1 MPVRKLFSDGLLL
14 YFIINYAIIIL
25 TNMVRKGGKTMTD
38 EMKRELLL
46 ESIRSSFDAV
56 FRLDLKNGVYQLI
69 FSDSKDMSGSV
80 RNYDYAAFAGS
91 FIEKY
96 SNSDK
101 AESLREALSLDTVRE
116 AMKSGR
122 KYEVYGG
129 TKFGQN
135 AKEYKKLS
143 FMPCGNEKY
152 AFLAISDFGSLADY
166 YNEELRRMAEGTR
179 LDILTGAYT
188 RNYYETELKQT
199 PFVGGVALIDID
211 DFKLCNDLYGHDVGD
226 IALTET
232 AKAILSN
239 ITARDILIRY
249 GGDELLL
256 LLPKATPERMESVLE
271 KIRADVSEVRNGGL
285 GGIRL
290 SISVGGVMMDKG
302 PITDAVYRADRIMY
316 LAKRQKNAV
325 MTDRKIESHSEQ
337 QSGNEKERPQVLI
350 VDDSLF
356 NRELLRRI
364 LGESFDIL
372 EADGGKEGLKLL
384 KRYGTQ
390 ISVVL
395 LDIIMPGMNGFDV
408 LDEMNREHWLDN
420 VPVIMISADDSDANI
435 RRAFDLGVTD
445 YICRPFD
452 SKVVERRI
460 RNTITLNLKQRRM
473 LSLLAEQSRDKE
485 KVGRMMVDILS
496 NTVCYVNG
504 ESGQHI
510 RNMQRI
516 TAILLERLLLKTDRY
531 RLSFHDCVMIS
542 TASALHDIGKVGI
555 DPVILNKPGP
565 LMPEEYEVMKKHTLI
580 GEQILKSGELSEFRD
595 EPLLK
600 TAEQIC
606 RWHHERFDGRGYPDG
621 LSGDDIPIAA
631 QVVSIADVFDALMS
645 KRSYKEALSA
655 EVALRM
661 IENGECGC
669 FNPLLIECLKQTA
682 EKLKTDVYES

>member
-1 MPVRKLFSDGLLL
+1 
-14 YFIINYAIIIL
+14 
-25 TNMVRKGGKTMTD
+25 MTD
-38 EMKRELLL
+38 EMKREFLL

-56 FRLDLKNGVYQLI
+56 FQLDLINGVYQQV
-69 FSDSKDMSGSV
+69 FSGGVDLSQGTQS
-80 RNYDYAAFAGS
+80 YDYADFAGK
-91 FIEKY
+91 FTEKY
-96 SNSDK
+96 ATSGK
-101 AESLREALSLDTVRE
+101 AESLRKALSLDTVRE
-116 AMKSGR
+116 AIKSGR

-135 AKEYKKLS
+135 AIDYKKLS
-143 FMPCGNEKY
+143 FMPCGNGRY

-188 RNYYETELKQT
+188 RNYYETEMKHAS
-199 PFVGGVALIDID
+199 FAGGVALIDID

-226 IALTET
+226 LALIET
-232 AKAILSN
+232 SKAIRSN
-239 ITARDILIRY
+239 IMEKDILIRY

-256 LLPKATPERMESVLE
+256 LLPEATPERMDSVLE
-271 KIRADVSEVRNGGL
+271 KIRADVSEVKNGKL

-290 SISVGGVMMDKG
+290 SISVGGVMTDKG

-316 LAKRQKNAV
+316 LAKRQKNTV
-325 MTDRKIESHSEQ
+325 MTDRKIESNSEK
-337 QSGNEKERPQVLI
+337 QSGDDKERPNVLI
-350 VDDSLF
+350 VDDSEF
-356 NRELLRRI
+356 NRELLFGI
-364 LGESFDIL
+364 LGESFEIL
-372 EADGGKEGLKLL
+372 EADSGKEGLKLL
-384 KRYGTQ
+384 RRYGTQ

-395 LDIIMPGMNGFDV
+395 LDIIMPEMNGFDV

-420 VPVIMISADDSDANI
+420 IPVIMISADDSDENI

-452 SKVVERRI
+452 AKVVERRI

-485 KVGRMMVDILS
+485 KIGQMMVDILS

-510 RNMQRI
+510 RNIQRI

-531 RLSFHDCVMIS
+531 RLSFQDCVMIS

-555 DPVILNKPGP
+555 NTFILNKPGI
-565 LMPEEYEVMKKHTLI
+565 LTPEEYEVMKKHTLI
-580 GEQILKSGELSEFRD
+580 GEHILKSGELSEFRE

-606 RWHHERFDGRGYPDG
+606 RWHHERYDGSGYPDG
-621 LSGDDIPIAA
+621 LSGEEIPIAA

-661 IENGECGC
+661 IENGECGS
-669 FNPLLIECLKQTA
+669 FNPVLIECLKQA
-682 EKLKTDVYES
+682 VGKLESDVYES

>member
-1 MPVRKLFSDGLLL
+1 
-14 YFIINYAIIIL
+14 
-25 TNMVRKGGKTMTD
+25 
-38 EMKRELLL
+38 MKREFLL

-56 FRLDLKNGVYQLI
+56 FQLDLINGVYQPV
-69 FSDSKDMSGSV
+69 FSGGVDLSQGTQS
-80 RNYDYAAFAGS
+80 YDYADFAGK
-91 FIEKY
+91 FTEKY
-96 SNSDK
+96 AISGK
-101 AESLREALSLDTVRE
+101 AESLRKALSLDTVRE
-116 AMKSGR
+116 AIKSGR

-135 AKEYKKLS
+135 AIDYKKLS
-143 FMPCGNEKY
+143 FMPCGNGRY

-188 RNYYETELKQT
+188 RNYYETEMKHAS
-199 PFVGGVALIDID
+199 FAGGVALIDID

-226 IALTET
+226 LALIET
-232 AKAILSN
+232 SKAIRSN
-239 ITARDILIRY
+239 IMEKDILIRY

-256 LLPKATPERMESVLE
+256 LLPEATPERMDSVLE
-271 KIRADVSEVRNGGL
+271 KIRADVSEVKNGKL

-290 SISVGGVMMDKG
+290 SISVGGVMTDKG

-316 LAKRQKNAV
+316 LAKRQKNTV
-325 MTDRKIESHSEQ
+325 MTDRKIESNSEK
-337 QSGNEKERPQVLI
+337 QSGDDKERPHVLI
-350 VDDSLF
+350 VDDSEF
-356 NRELLRRI
+356 NRELLCGI
-364 LGESFDIL
+364 LGESFEIL
-372 EADGGKEGLKLL
+372 EADSGKEGLKLL
-384 KRYGTQ
+384 RRYGTQ

-395 LDIIMPGMNGFDV
+395 LDIIMPEMNGFDV

-420 VPVIMISADDSDANI
+420 IPVIMISADDSDENI

-452 SKVVERRI
+452 AKVVERRI

-485 KVGRMMVDILS
+485 KIGQMMVDILS

-510 RNMQRI
+510 RNIQRI

-531 RLSFHDCVMIS
+531 RLSFQDCVMIS

-555 DPVILNKPGP
+555 NTFILNKPGI
-565 LMPEEYEVMKKHTLI
+565 LTPEEYEVMKKHTLI
-580 GEQILKSGELSEFRD
+580 GEHILKSGELSEFRE

-606 RWHHERFDGRGYPDG
+606 RWHHERYDGSGYPDG
-621 LSGDDIPIAA
+621 LSGEEIPIAA

-661 IENGECGC
+661 IENGECGS
-669 FNPLLIECLKQTA
+669 FNPVLIECLKQA
-682 EKLKTDVYES
+682 VGKLESDVYES

>member
-1 MPVRKLFSDGLLL
+1 
-14 YFIINYAIIIL
+14 
-25 TNMVRKGGKTMTD
+25 
-38 EMKRELLL
+38 MKREFLL

-56 FRLDLKNGVYQLI
+56 FQLDLINGVYQPV
-69 FSDSKDMSGSV
+69 FSGGVDLSQGTQS
-80 RNYDYAAFAGS
+80 YDYADFAGK
-91 FIEKY
+91 FTEKY
-96 SNSDK
+96 ATSGK
-101 AESLREALSLDTVRE
+101 AESLRKALSLDTVRE
-116 AMKSGR
+116 AIKSGR

-129 TKFGQN
+129 TTFGQN
-135 AKEYKKLS
+135 AIDYKKLS
-143 FMPCGNEKY
+143 FMPCGNGRY

-166 YNEELRRMAEGTR
+166 YNEELHRLVEGTR
-179 LDILTGAYT
+179 LDSLTGAYT

-226 IALTET
+226 LALTET
-232 AKAILSN
+232 AKAIWSN

-271 KIRADVSEVRNGGL
+271 KIRADVSEAINGGL
-285 GGIRL
+285 EGIRL

-302 PITDAVYRADRIMY
+302 SITDAVYRADRIMY

-325 MTDRKIESHSEQ
+325 MTDRKIESNSEKQHS
-337 QSGNEKERPQVLI
+337 SEKERPQVLI
-350 VDDSLF
+350 VDDSSF
-356 NRELLRRI
+356 NRDLLRRI

-408 LDEMNREHWLDN
+408 LDEMNKEHWLDN
-420 VPVIMISADDSDANI
+420 IPVIMISADDSDENI

-452 SKVVERRI
+452 AKVVERRI

-510 RNMQRI
+510 RNIQRI

-531 RLSFHDCVMIS
+531 RLSFQDCVVIS

-555 DPVILNKPGP
+555 NTFILNKPGI
-565 LMPEEYEVMKKHTLI
+565 LTPEEYEVMKKHTLI
-580 GEQILKSGELSEFRD
+580 GEHILKSGELSEFRE

-606 RWHHERFDGRGYPDG
+606 RWHHERYDGSGYPDG
-621 LSGDDIPIAA
+621 LSGEEIPIAA

-661 IENGECGC
+661 IENGECGS
-669 FNPLLIECLKQTA
+669 FNPVLIECLKQA
-682 EKLKTDVYES
+682 VGKLESDVYES

>member
-1 MPVRKLFSDGLLL
+1 M
-14 YFIINYAIIIL
+14 
-25 TNMVRKGGKTMTD
+25 
-38 EMKRELLL
+38 
-46 ESIRSSFDAV
+46 
-56 FRLDLKNGVYQLI
+56 DLSQGTQ
-69 FSDSKDMSGSV
+69 S
-80 RNYDYAAFAGS
+80 YDYADFAGK
-91 FIEKY
+91 FTEKY
-96 SNSDK
+96 ATSGK
-101 AESLREALSLDTVRE
+101 AESLRKALSLDTVRE
-116 AMKSGR
+116 AIKSGR

-135 AKEYKKLS
+135 AIDYKKLS
-143 FMPCGNEKY
+143 FMPCGNGRY

-188 RNYYETELKQT
+188 RNYYETGMKHAS
-199 PFVGGVALIDID
+199 FAGGVALIDID

-226 IALTET
+226 LALIET
-232 AKAILSN
+232 SKAIRSN
-239 ITARDILIRY
+239 IMEKDILIRY

-256 LLPKATPERMESVLE
+256 LLPEATPERMDSVLE
-271 KIRADVSEVRNGGL
+271 KIRADVSEVKNGKL

-290 SISVGGVMMDKG
+290 SISVGGVMTDKG

-316 LAKRQKNAV
+316 LAKRQKNTV
-325 MTDRKIESHSEQ
+325 MTDRKIESNSEK
-337 QSGNEKERPQVLI
+337 QSGDDKERPHVLI
-350 VDDSLF
+350 VDDSEF
-356 NRELLRRI
+356 NRELLCGI
-364 LGESFDIL
+364 LGESFEIL
-372 EADGGKEGLKLL
+372 EADSGKEGLKLL
-384 KRYGTQ
+384 RRYGTQ

-395 LDIIMPGMNGFDV
+395 LDIIMPEMNGFDV

-420 VPVIMISADDSDANI
+420 IPVIMISADDSDENI

-452 SKVVERRI
+452 AKVVERRI

-485 KVGRMMVDILS
+485 KIGQMMVDILS

-510 RNMQRI
+510 RNIQRI

-531 RLSFHDCVMIS
+531 RLSFQDCVMIS

-555 DPVILNKPGP
+555 NTFILNKPGI
-565 LMPEEYEVMKKHTLI
+565 LTPEEYEVMKKHTLI
-580 GEQILKSGELSEFRD
+580 GEHILKSGELSEFRE

-606 RWHHERFDGRGYPDG
+606 RWHHERYDGSGYPDG
-621 LSGDDIPIAA
+621 LSGEEIPIAA

-661 IENGECGC
+661 IENGECGS
-669 FNPLLIECLKQTA
+669 FNPVLIECLKQA
-682 EKLKTDVYES
+682 VGKLESDVYES

>member
-1 MPVRKLFSDGLLL
+1 
-14 YFIINYAIIIL
+14 
-25 TNMVRKGGKTMTD
+25 
-38 EMKRELLL
+38 MKREFLL

-56 FRLDLKNGVYQLI
+56 FQLDLINGVYQPV
-69 FSDSKDMSGSV
+69 FSGGVDLSQGTQS
-80 RNYDYAAFAGS
+80 YDYADFAGK
-91 FIEKY
+91 FTEKY
-96 SNSDK
+96 ATSGK
-101 AESLREALSLDTVRE
+101 AESLRKALSLDTVRE
-116 AMKSGR
+116 AIKSGR

-135 AKEYKKLS
+135 AIDYKKLS
-143 FMPCGNEKY
+143 FMPCGNGRY

-188 RNYYETELKQT
+188 RNYYETEMKHAS
-199 PFVGGVALIDID
+199 FAGGVALIDID

-226 IALTET
+226 LALIET
-232 AKAILSN
+232 SKAIRGN
-239 ITARDILIRY
+239 IMEKDILIRY

-256 LLPKATPERMESVLE
+256 LLPEATPERMDSVLE
-271 KIRADVSEVRNGGL
+271 KIRADVSEVKNGKL

-290 SISVGGVMMDKG
+290 SISVGGVMTDKG

-316 LAKRQKNAV
+316 LAKRQKNTV
-325 MTDRKIESHSEQ
+325 MTDRKIESNSEK
-337 QSGNEKERPQVLI
+337 QSGDDKERPHVLI
-350 VDDSLF
+350 VDDSEF
-356 NRELLRRI
+356 NRELLCGI
-364 LGESFDIL
+364 LGESFEIL
-372 EADGGKEGLKLL
+372 EADSGKEGLKLL
-384 KRYGTQ
+384 RRYGTQ

-395 LDIIMPGMNGFDV
+395 LDIIMPEMNGFDV

-420 VPVIMISADDSDANI
+420 IPVIMISADDSDENI

-452 SKVVERRI
+452 AKVVERRI

-485 KVGRMMVDILS
+485 KIGQMMVDILS

-510 RNMQRI
+510 RNIQRI

-531 RLSFHDCVMIS
+531 RLSFQDCVMIS

-555 DPVILNKPGP
+555 NTFILNKPGI
-565 LMPEEYEVMKKHTLI
+565 LTPEEYEVMKKHTLI
-580 GEQILKSGELSEFRD
+580 GEHILKSGELSEFRE

-606 RWHHERFDGRGYPDG
+606 RWHHERYDGSGYPDG
-621 LSGDDIPIAA
+621 LSGEEIPIAA

-661 IENGECGC
+661 IENGECGS
-669 FNPLLIECLKQTA
+669 FNPVLIECLKQA
-682 EKLKTDVYES
+682 VGKLKSDVYES

>member
-1 MPVRKLFSDGLLL
+1 
-14 YFIINYAIIIL
+14 
-25 TNMVRKGGKTMTD
+25 
-38 EMKRELLL
+38 MKREFLL

-56 FRLDLKNGVYQLI
+56 FQLDLINGVYQPV
-69 FSDSKDMSGSV
+69 FSGGVDLSQGTQS
-80 RNYDYAAFAGS
+80 YDYADFAGK
-91 FIEKY
+91 FTEKY
-96 SNSDK
+96 ATSGK
-101 AESLREALSLDTVRE
+101 AESLRKALSLDTVRE
-116 AMKSGR
+116 AIKSGR

-135 AKEYKKLS
+135 AIDYKKLS
-143 FMPCGNEKY
+143 FMPCGNGRY

-188 RNYYETELKQT
+188 RNYYETEMKHAS
-199 PFVGGVALIDID
+199 FAGGVALIDID

-226 IALTET
+226 LALIET
-232 AKAILSN
+232 SKAIRSN
-239 ITARDILIRY
+239 IMEKDILIRY

-256 LLPKATPERMESVLE
+256 LLPEATPERMDSVLE
-271 KIRADVSEVRNGGL
+271 KIRADVSEVKNGKL

-290 SISVGGVMMDKG
+290 SISVGGVMTDKG

-316 LAKRQKNAV
+316 LAKRQKNTV
-325 MTDRKIESHSEQ
+325 MTDRKIESNSEK
-337 QSGNEKERPQVLI
+337 QSGDDKERPHVLI
-350 VDDSLF
+350 VDDSEF
-356 NRELLRRI
+356 NRELLCGI
-364 LGESFDIL
+364 LGESFEIL
-372 EADGGKEGLKLL
+372 EADSGKEGLKLL
-384 KRYGTQ
+384 RRYGTQ

-395 LDIIMPGMNGFDV
+395 LDIIMPEMNGFDV

-420 VPVIMISADDSDANI
+420 IPVIMISADDSDENI

-452 SKVVERRI
+452 AKVVERRI

-485 KVGRMMVDILS
+485 KIGQMMVDILS

-510 RNMQRI
+510 RNIQRI

-531 RLSFHDCVMIS
+531 RLSFQDCVMIS

-555 DPVILNKPGP
+555 NTFILNKPGI
-565 LMPEEYEVMKKHTLI
+565 LTPEEYEVVKKHTLI
-580 GEQILKSGELSEFRD
+580 GEHILKSGELSEFRE

-606 RWHHERFDGRGYPDG
+606 RWHHERYDGSGYPDG
-621 LSGDDIPIAA
+621 LSGEEIPIAA

-661 IENGECGC
+661 IENGECGS
-669 FNPLLIECLKQTA
+669 FNPVLIECLKQA
-682 EKLKTDVYES
+682 VGKLKSDVYES

>member
-1 MPVRKLFSDGLLL
+1 
-14 YFIINYAIIIL
+14 
-25 TNMVRKGGKTMTD
+25 
-38 EMKRELLL
+38 MKREFLL

-56 FRLDLKNGVYQLI
+56 FQLDLINGVYQPV
-69 FSDSKDMSGSV
+69 FSGGVDLSQGTQS
-80 RNYDYAAFAGS
+80 YDYADFAGK
-91 FIEKY
+91 FTEKY
-96 SNSDK
+96 ATSGK
-101 AESLREALSLDTVRE
+101 AESLRKALSLDTVRE
-116 AMKSGR
+116 AIKSGR

-135 AKEYKKLS
+135 AIDYKKLS
-143 FMPCGNEKY
+143 FMPCGNGRY

-188 RNYYETELKQT
+188 RNYYETEMKHAS
-199 PFVGGVALIDID
+199 FAGGVALIDID

-226 IALTET
+226 LALIET
-232 AKAILSN
+232 SKAIRSN
-239 ITARDILIRY
+239 IMEKDILIRY

-256 LLPKATPERMESVLE
+256 LLPEATPERMDSVLE
-271 KIRADVSEVRNGGL
+271 KIRADVSEVKNGKL

-290 SISVGGVMMDKG
+290 SISVGGVMTDKG

-316 LAKRQKNAV
+316 LAKRQKNTV
-325 MTDRKIESHSEQ
+325 MTDRKIESNSEK
-337 QSGNEKERPQVLI
+337 QSGDDKERPHVLI
-350 VDDSLF
+350 VDDSEF
-356 NRELLRRI
+356 NRELLCGI
-364 LGESFDIL
+364 LGESFEIL
-372 EADGGKEGLKLL
+372 EADSGKEGLKLL
-384 KRYGTQ
+384 RRYGTQ

-395 LDIIMPGMNGFDV
+395 LDIIMPEMDGFDV

-420 VPVIMISADDSDANI
+420 IPVIMISADDSDENI

-452 SKVVERRI
+452 AKVVERRI

-485 KVGRMMVDILS
+485 KIGQMMVDILS

-510 RNMQRI
+510 RNIQRI

-531 RLSFHDCVMIS
+531 RLSFQDCVMIS

-555 DPVILNKPGP
+555 NTFILNKPGI
-565 LMPEEYEVMKKHTLI
+565 LTPEEYEVMKKHTLI
-580 GEQILKSGELSEFRD
+580 GEHILKSGELSEFRE

-606 RWHHERFDGRGYPDG
+606 RWHHERYDGSGYPDG
-621 LSGDDIPIAA
+621 LSGEEIPIAA

-661 IENGECGC
+661 IENGECGS
-669 FNPLLIECLKQTA
+669 FNPVLIECLKQA
-682 EKLKTDVYES
+682 VGKLESDVYES

>member
-1 MPVRKLFSDGLLL
+1 
-14 YFIINYAIIIL
+14 
-25 TNMVRKGGKTMTD
+25 MTD
-38 EMKRELLL
+38 EMKREFLL

-56 FRLDLKNGVYQLI
+56 FQLDLINGVYQPV
-69 FSDSKDMSGSV
+69 FSGGVDLSQGTQS
-80 RNYDYAAFAGS
+80 YDYADFAGK
-91 FIEKY
+91 FTEKY
-96 SNSDK
+96 ATSGK
-101 AESLREALSLDTVRE
+101 AESLRKALALDTVRE
-116 AMKSGR
+116 AIKSGR

-135 AKEYKKLS
+135 AIDYKKLS
-143 FMPCGNEKY
+143 FMPCGNGRY

-166 YNEELRRMAEGTR
+166 YNEELRWMAEGTR

-188 RNYYETELKQT
+188 RNYYETEMKHAS
-199 PFVGGVALIDID
+199 FAGGVALIDID
-211 DFKLCNDLYGHDVGD
+211 DFKLCNDLYGHGVGD
-226 IALTET
+226 LALIET
-232 AKAILSN
+232 SKAIRSN
-239 ITARDILIRY
+239 IMEKDILIRY

-256 LLPKATPERMESVLE
+256 LLPEATPERMDSVLE
-271 KIRADVSEVRNGGL
+271 KIRADVSEVKNGKL

-290 SISVGGVMMDKG
+290 SISVGGVMTDKG

-316 LAKRQKNAV
+316 LAKRQKNTV
-325 MTDRKIESHSEQ
+325 MTDRKIESNSEK
-337 QSGNEKERPQVLI
+337 QSGDDKERPHVLI
-350 VDDSLF
+350 VDDSEF
-356 NRELLRRI
+356 NRELLCGI
-364 LGESFDIL
+364 LGESFEIL
-372 EADGGKEGLKLL
+372 EADSGKEGLKLL
-384 KRYGTQ
+384 RRYGTQ

-395 LDIIMPGMNGFDV
+395 LDIIMPEMNGFDV

-420 VPVIMISADDSDANI
+420 IPVIMISADDSDENI

-452 SKVVERRI
+452 AKVVERRI

-485 KVGRMMVDILS
+485 KIGQMMVDILS

-510 RNMQRI
+510 RNIQRI

-531 RLSFHDCVMIS
+531 RLSFQDCVMIS

-555 DPVILNKPGP
+555 NTFILNKPGI
-565 LMPEEYEVMKKHTLI
+565 LTPEEYEVMKKHTLI
-580 GEQILKSGELSEFRD
+580 GEHILKSGELSEFRE

-606 RWHHERFDGRGYPDG
+606 RWHHERYDGSGYPDG
-621 LSGDDIPIAA
+621 LSGEEIPIAA

-661 IENGECGC
+661 IENGECGS
-669 FNPLLIECLKQTA
+669 FNPVLIECLKQA
-682 EKLKTDVYES
+682 VGKLKSDVYES

>member
-1 MPVRKLFSDGLLL
+1 
-14 YFIINYAIIIL
+14 
-25 TNMVRKGGKTMTD
+25 MTD
-38 EMKRELLL
+38 EMKREFLL

-56 FRLDLKNGVYQLI
+56 FQLDLINGVYQPV
-69 FSDSKDMSGSV
+69 FSGGVDLSQGTQS
-80 RNYDYAAFAGS
+80 YDYADFAGK
-91 FIEKY
+91 FTEKY
-96 SNSDK
+96 ATSGK
-101 AESLREALSLDTVRE
+101 AESLRKALSLDTVRE
-116 AMKSGR
+116 AIKSGR

-135 AKEYKKLS
+135 AIDYKKLS
-143 FMPCGNEKY
+143 FMPCGNGRY

-188 RNYYETELKQT
+188 RNYYETEMKHAS
-199 PFVGGVALIDID
+199 FAGGVALIDID

-226 IALTET
+226 LALIET
-232 AKAILSN
+232 SKAIRSN
-239 ITARDILIRY
+239 IMEKDILIRY

-256 LLPKATPERMESVLE
+256 LLPEATPERMDSVLE
-271 KIRADVSEVRNGGL
+271 KIRADVSEVKNGKL

-290 SISVGGVMMDKG
+290 SISVGGVMTDKG

-316 LAKRQKNAV
+316 LAKRQKNTV
-325 MTDRKIESHSEQ
+325 MTDRKIESNSEK
-337 QSGNEKERPQVLI
+337 QSGDDKERPNVLI
-350 VDDSLF
+350 VDDSEF
-356 NRELLRRI
+356 NRELLFGI
-364 LGESFDIL
+364 LGESFEIL
-372 EADGGKEGLKLL
+372 EADSGKEGLKLL
-384 KRYGTQ
+384 RRYGTQ

-395 LDIIMPGMNGFDV
+395 LDIIMPEMNGFDV

-420 VPVIMISADDSDANI
+420 IPVIMISADDSDENI

-452 SKVVERRI
+452 AKVVERRI

-485 KVGRMMVDILS
+485 KIGQMMVDILS

-510 RNMQRI
+510 RNIQRI

-531 RLSFHDCVMIS
+531 RLSFQDCVMIS

-555 DPVILNKPGP
+555 NTFILNKPGI
-565 LMPEEYEVMKKHTLI
+565 LTPEEYEVMKKHTLI
-580 GEQILKSGELSEFRD
+580 GEHILKSGELSEFRE

-606 RWHHERFDGRGYPDG
+606 RWHHERYDGSGYPDG
-621 LSGDDIPIAA
+621 LSGEEIPIAA

-661 IENGECGC
+661 IENGECGS
-669 FNPLLIECLKQTA
+669 FNPVLIECLKQA
-682 EKLKTDVYES
+682 VGKLESDVYES

>member
-1 MPVRKLFSDGLLL
+1 
-14 YFIINYAIIIL
+14 
-25 TNMVRKGGKTMTD
+25 
-38 EMKRELLL
+38 
-46 ESIRSSFDAV
+46 
-56 FRLDLKNGVYQLI
+56 
-69 FSDSKDMSGSV
+69 
-80 RNYDYAAFAGS
+80 
-91 FIEKY
+91 
-96 SNSDK
+96 
-101 AESLREALSLDTVRE
+101 
-116 AMKSGR
+116 
-122 KYEVYGG
+122 
-129 TKFGQN
+129 
-135 AKEYKKLS
+135 
-143 FMPCGNEKY
+143 MPCGNGRY

-188 RNYYETELKQT
+188 RNYYETEMKHAS
-199 PFVGGVALIDID
+199 FAGGVALIDID

-226 IALTET
+226 LALIET
-232 AKAILSN
+232 SKAIRSN
-239 ITARDILIRY
+239 IMEKDILIRY

-256 LLPKATPERMESVLE
+256 LLPEATPERMDSVLE
-271 KIRADVSEVRNGGL
+271 KIRADVSEVKNGKL

-290 SISVGGVMMDKG
+290 SISVGGVMTDKG

-316 LAKRQKNAV
+316 LAKRKKNTV
-325 MTDRKIESHSEQ
+325 MTDRKIESNSEK
-337 QSGNEKERPQVLI
+337 QSGDDKERPHVLI
-350 VDDSLF
+350 VDDSEF
-356 NRELLRRI
+356 NRELLCGI
-364 LGESFDIL
+364 LGESFEIL
-372 EADGGKEGLKLL
+372 EADSGKEGLKLL
-384 KRYGTQ
+384 RRYGTQ

-395 LDIIMPGMNGFDV
+395 LDIIMPEMNGFDV

-420 VPVIMISADDSDANI
+420 IPVIMISADDSDENI

-452 SKVVERRI
+452 AKVVERRI

-473 LSLLAEQSRDKE
+473 LLLLAEQSRDKE
-485 KVGRMMVDILS
+485 KIGQMMVDILS

-510 RNMQRI
+510 RNIQRI

-531 RLSFHDCVMIS
+531 RLSFQDCVMIS

-555 DPVILNKPGP
+555 NTFILNKPGI
-565 LMPEEYEVMKKHTLI
+565 LTPEEYEVMKKHTLI
-580 GEQILKSGELSEFRD
+580 GEHILKSGELSEFRE

-606 RWHHERFDGRGYPDG
+606 RWHHERYDGSGYPDG
-621 LSGDDIPIAA
+621 LSGEEIPIAA

-661 IENGECGC
+661 IENGECGS
-669 FNPLLIECLKQTA
+669 FNPVLIECLKQA
-682 EKLKTDVYES
+682 VGKLESDVYES

>member
-1 MPVRKLFSDGLLL
+1 
-14 YFIINYAIIIL
+14 
-25 TNMVRKGGKTMTD
+25 
-38 EMKRELLL
+38 MKREFLL

-56 FRLDLKNGVYQLI
+56 FQLDLINGVYQPV
-69 FSDSKDMSGSV
+69 FSGGVDLSQGTQS
-80 RNYDYAAFAGS
+80 YDYADFAGK
-91 FIEKY
+91 FTEKY
-96 SNSDK
+96 AISGK
-101 AESLREALSLDTVRE
+101 AESLRKALSLDTVRE
-116 AMKSGR
+116 AIKSGR

-135 AKEYKKLS
+135 AIDYKKLS
-143 FMPCGNEKY
+143 FMPCGNGRY

-166 YNEELRRMAEGTR
+166 YNEELRRMAEGIR

-188 RNYYETELKQT
+188 RNYYETEMKHAS
-199 PFVGGVALIDID
+199 FAGGVALIDID

-226 IALTET
+226 LALIET
-232 AKAILSN
+232 SKAIRSN
-239 ITARDILIRY
+239 IMEKDILIRY

-256 LLPKATPERMESVLE
+256 LLPEATPERMDSVLE
-271 KIRADVSEVRNGGL
+271 KIRADVSEVKNGKL

-290 SISVGGVMMDKG
+290 SISVGGVMTDKG

-316 LAKRQKNAV
+316 LAKRQKNTV
-325 MTDRKIESHSEQ
+325 MTDRKIESNSEK
-337 QSGNEKERPQVLI
+337 QSGDDKERPHVLI
-350 VDDSLF
+350 VDDSEF
-356 NRELLRRI
+356 NRELLCGI
-364 LGESFDIL
+364 LGESFEIL
-372 EADGGKEGLKLL
+372 EADSGKEGLKLL
-384 KRYGTQ
+384 RRYGTQ

-395 LDIIMPGMNGFDV
+395 LDIIMPEMNGFDV

-420 VPVIMISADDSDANI
+420 IPVIMISADDSDENI

-452 SKVVERRI
+452 AKVVERRI

-485 KVGRMMVDILS
+485 KIGQMMVDILS

-510 RNMQRI
+510 RNIQRI

-531 RLSFHDCVMIS
+531 RLSFQDCVMIS

-555 DPVILNKPGP
+555 NTFILNKPGI
-565 LMPEEYEVMKKHTLI
+565 LTPEEYEVMKKHTLI
-580 GEQILKSGELSEFRD
+580 GEHILKSGELSEFRE

-606 RWHHERFDGRGYPDG
+606 RWHHERYDGSGYPDG
-621 LSGDDIPIAA
+621 LSGEEIPIAA

-661 IENGECGC
+661 IENGECGS
-669 FNPLLIECLKQTA
+669 FNPVLIECLKQA
-682 EKLKTDVYES
+682 VGKLESDVYES

>member
-1 MPVRKLFSDGLLL
+1 
-14 YFIINYAIIIL
+14 
-25 TNMVRKGGKTMTD
+25 
-38 EMKRELLL
+38 MKREFLL

-56 FRLDLKNGVYQLI
+56 FQLDLINGVYQPV
-69 FSDSKDMSGSV
+69 FSGGVDLSQGTQS
-80 RNYDYAAFAGS
+80 YDYADFAGK
-91 FIEKY
+91 FTEKY
-96 SNSDK
+96 ATSSK
-101 AESLREALSLDTVRE
+101 AESLRKALALDTVRE
-116 AMKSGR
+116 AIKSGR

-135 AKEYKKLS
+135 AIDYKKLS
-143 FMPCGNEKY
+143 FMPCGNGRY

-188 RNYYETELKQT
+188 RNYYETEMKHAS
-199 PFVGGVALIDID
+199 FAGGVALIDID

-226 IALTET
+226 LALIET
-232 AKAILSN
+232 SKAIRSN
-239 ITARDILIRY
+239 IMEKDILIRY

-256 LLPKATPERMESVLE
+256 LLPEATPERMDSVLE
-271 KIRADVSEVRNGGL
+271 KIRADVSEVKNGKL

-290 SISVGGVMMDKG
+290 SISVGGVMTDKG

-316 LAKRQKNAV
+316 LAKRQKNTV
-325 MTDRKIESHSEQ
+325 MTDRKIESNSEK
-337 QSGNEKERPQVLI
+337 QSGDDKERPHVLI
-350 VDDSLF
+350 VDDSEF
-356 NRELLRRI
+356 NRELLCGI
-364 LGESFDIL
+364 LGESFEIL
-372 EADGGKEGLKLL
+372 EADSGKEGLKLL
-384 KRYGTQ
+384 RRYGTQ

-395 LDIIMPGMNGFDV
+395 LDIIMPEMNGFDV

-420 VPVIMISADDSDANI
+420 IPVIMISADDSDENI

-452 SKVVERRI
+452 AKVVERRI

-485 KVGRMMVDILS
+485 KIGQMMVDILS

-510 RNMQRI
+510 RNIQRI

-531 RLSFHDCVMIS
+531 RLSFQDCVMIS

-555 DPVILNKPGP
+555 NTFILNKPGI
-565 LMPEEYEVMKKHTLI
+565 LTPEEYEVMKKHTLI
-580 GEQILKSGELSEFRD
+580 GEHILKSGELSEFRE

-606 RWHHERFDGRGYPDG
+606 RWHHERYDGSGYPDG
-621 LSGDDIPIAA
+621 LSGEEIPIAA

-661 IENGECGC
+661 IENGECGS
-669 FNPLLIECLKQTA
+669 FNPVLIECLKQA
-682 EKLKTDVYES
+682 VGKLKSDVYES

>member
-1 MPVRKLFSDGLLL
+1 
-14 YFIINYAIIIL
+14 
-25 TNMVRKGGKTMTD
+25 
-38 EMKRELLL
+38 MKREFLL

-56 FRLDLKNGVYQLI
+56 FQLDLINGVYQPV
-69 FSDSKDMSGSV
+69 FSGGVDLSQGTQS
-80 RNYDYAAFAGS
+80 YDYADFAGK
-91 FIEKY
+91 FTEKY
-96 SNSDK
+96 ATSGK
-101 AESLREALSLDTVRE
+101 AESLRKALSLDTVRE
-116 AMKSGR
+116 AIKSGR

-135 AKEYKKLS
+135 AIDYKKLS
-143 FMPCGNEKY
+143 FMPCGNGKY

-188 RNYYETELKQT
+188 RNYYETEMKHAS
-199 PFVGGVALIDID
+199 FAGGVALIDID

-226 IALTET
+226 LALIET
-232 AKAILSN
+232 SKAIRSN
-239 ITARDILIRY
+239 IMEKDILIRY

-256 LLPKATPERMESVLE
+256 LLPEATPERMDSVLE
-271 KIRADVSEVRNGGL
+271 KIRADVSEVKNGKL

-290 SISVGGVMMDKG
+290 SISVGGVMTDKG

-316 LAKRQKNAV
+316 LAKRQKNTV
-325 MTDRKIESHSEQ
+325 MTDRKIESNSEK
-337 QSGNEKERPQVLI
+337 QSGDDKERPHVLI
-350 VDDSLF
+350 VDDSEF
-356 NRELLRRI
+356 NRELLCGI
-364 LGESFDIL
+364 LGESFEIL
-372 EADGGKEGLKLL
+372 EADSGKEGLKLL
-384 KRYGTQ
+384 RRYGTQ

-395 LDIIMPGMNGFDV
+395 LDIIMPEMNGFDV

-420 VPVIMISADDSDANI
+420 IPVIMISADDSDENI

-452 SKVVERRI
+452 AKVVERRI

-485 KVGRMMVDILS
+485 KIGQMMVDILS
-496 NTVCYVNG
+496 NTVCYVNV

-510 RNMQRI
+510 RNIQRI

-531 RLSFHDCVMIS
+531 RLSFQDCVMIS

-555 DPVILNKPGP
+555 NTFILNKPGI
-565 LMPEEYEVMKKHTLI
+565 LTPEEYEVMKKHTLI
-580 GEQILKSGELSEFRD
+580 GEHILKSGELSEFRE

-606 RWHHERFDGRGYPDG
+606 RWHHERYDGSGYPDG
-621 LSGDDIPIAA
+621 LSGEEIPIAA

-661 IENGECGC
+661 IENGECGS
-669 FNPLLIECLKQTA
+669 FNPVLIECLKQA
-682 EKLKTDVYES
+682 VGKLESDVYES

>member
-1 MPVRKLFSDGLLL
+1 
-14 YFIINYAIIIL
+14 
-25 TNMVRKGGKTMTD
+25 
-38 EMKRELLL
+38 MKREFLL

-56 FRLDLKNGVYQLI
+56 FQLDLINGVYQPV
-69 FSDSKDMSGSV
+69 FSGGVDLSQGTQS
-80 RNYDYAAFAGS
+80 YDYADFAGK
-91 FIEKY
+91 FTEKY
-96 SNSDK
+96 ATSGK
-101 AESLREALSLDTVRE
+101 AESLRKALSLDTVRE
-116 AMKSGR
+116 AIKSGR

-135 AKEYKKLS
+135 AIDYKKLS
-143 FMPCGNEKY
+143 FMPCGNGKY

-188 RNYYETELKQT
+188 RNYYETEMKHASLA
-199 PFVGGVALIDID
+199 GGVALIDID

-226 IALTET
+226 LALIET
-232 AKAILSN
+232 SKAIRSN
-239 ITARDILIRY
+239 IMEKDILIRY

-256 LLPKATPERMESVLE
+256 LLPEATPERMDSVLE
-271 KIRADVSEVRNGGL
+271 KIRADVSEVKNGKL

-290 SISVGGVMMDKG
+290 SISVGGVMTDKG

-316 LAKRQKNAV
+316 LAKRQKNTV
-325 MTDRKIESHSEQ
+325 MTDRKIESNSEK
-337 QSGNEKERPQVLI
+337 QSGDDKERPHVLI
-350 VDDSLF
+350 VDDSEF
-356 NRELLRRI
+356 NRELLCGI
-364 LGESFDIL
+364 LGESFEIL
-372 EADGGKEGLKLL
+372 EADSGKEGLKLL
-384 KRYGTQ
+384 RRYGTQ

-395 LDIIMPGMNGFDV
+395 LDIIMPEMNGFDV

-420 VPVIMISADDSDANI
+420 IPVIMISADDSDENI

-452 SKVVERRI
+452 AKVVERRI

-485 KVGRMMVDILS
+485 KIGQMMVDILS

-510 RNMQRI
+510 RNIQRI

-531 RLSFHDCVMIS
+531 RLSFQDCVMIS

-555 DPVILNKPGP
+555 NTFILNKPGI
-565 LMPEEYEVMKKHTLI
+565 LTPEEYEVMKKHTLI
-580 GEQILKSGELSEFRD
+580 GEHILKSGELSEFRE

-606 RWHHERFDGRGYPDG
+606 RWHHERYDGSGYPDG
-621 LSGDDIPIAA
+621 LSGEEIPIAA

-661 IENGECGC
+661 IENGECGS
-669 FNPLLIECLKQTA
+669 FNPVLIECLKQA
-682 EKLKTDVYES
+682 VGKLESDVYES

>member
-1 MPVRKLFSDGLLL
+1 
-14 YFIINYAIIIL
+14 
-25 TNMVRKGGKTMTD
+25 
-38 EMKRELLL
+38 MKREFLL

-56 FRLDLKNGVYQLI
+56 FQLDLINGVYQPV
-69 FSDSKDMSGSV
+69 FSGGVDLSQGTQS
-80 RNYDYAAFAGS
+80 YDYADFAGK
-91 FIEKY
+91 FTEKY
-96 SNSDK
+96 AISGK
-101 AESLREALSLDTVRE
+101 AESLRKALSLDTVRE
-116 AMKSGR
+116 AIKSGR

-135 AKEYKKLS
+135 AIDYKKLS
-143 FMPCGNEKY
+143 FMPCGNGRY

-166 YNEELRRMAEGTR
+166 YNEELRRMAEGIR

-188 RNYYETELKQT
+188 RNYYETEMKHAS
-199 PFVGGVALIDID
+199 FAGGVALIDID

-226 IALTET
+226 LALIET
-232 AKAILSN
+232 SKAIRSN
-239 ITARDILIRY
+239 IMEKDILIRY

-256 LLPKATPERMESVLE
+256 LLPEATPERMDSVLE
-271 KIRADVSEVRNGGL
+271 KIRADVSEVKNGKL

-290 SISVGGVMMDKG
+290 SISVGGVMTDKG

-316 LAKRQKNAV
+316 LAKRQKNTV
-325 MTDRKIESHSEQ
+325 MTDRKIESNSEK
-337 QSGNEKERPQVLI
+337 QSGDDKERPHVLI
-350 VDDSLF
+350 VDDSEF
-356 NRELLRRI
+356 NRELLCGI
-364 LGESFDIL
+364 LGESFEIL
-372 EADGGKEGLKLL
+372 EADSGKEGLKLL
-384 KRYGTQ
+384 RRYGTQ

-395 LDIIMPGMNGFDV
+395 LDIIMPEMNGFDV

-420 VPVIMISADDSDANI
+420 IPVIMISADDSDENI

-452 SKVVERRI
+452 AKVVERRI

-485 KVGRMMVDILS
+485 KIGQMMVDILS

-510 RNMQRI
+510 RNIQRI

-531 RLSFHDCVMIS
+531 RLSFQDCVVIS

-631 QVVSIADVFDALMS
+631 QVVSVADVFDALVS
-645 KRSYKEALSA
+645 KRSYKPELSV
-655 EVALRM
+655 EKALRM

-669 FNPLLIECLKQTA
+669 FNPLLIECLKQAA

>member
-1 MPVRKLFSDGLLL
+1 
-14 YFIINYAIIIL
+14 
-25 TNMVRKGGKTMTD
+25 
-38 EMKRELLL
+38 MKREFLL

-56 FRLDLKNGVYQLI
+56 FQLDLINGVYQPV
-69 FSDSKDMSGSV
+69 FSGGVDLSQGTQS
-80 RNYDYAAFAGS
+80 YDYADFAGK
-91 FIEKY
+91 FTEKY
-96 SNSDK
+96 AISGK
-101 AESLREALSLDTVRE
+101 AESLRKALSLDTVRE
-116 AMKSGR
+116 AIKSGR

-135 AKEYKKLS
+135 AIDYKKLS
-143 FMPCGNEKY
+143 FMPCGNGRY

-166 YNEELRRMAEGTR
+166 YNEELRRMAEGIR

-188 RNYYETELKQT
+188 RNYYETEMKHAS
-199 PFVGGVALIDID
+199 FAGGVALIDID

-226 IALTET
+226 LALIET
-232 AKAILSN
+232 SKAIRSN
-239 ITARDILIRY
+239 IMEKDILIRY

-256 LLPKATPERMESVLE
+256 LLPEATPERMDSVLE
-271 KIRADVSEVRNGGL
+271 KIRADVSEVKNGKL

-290 SISVGGVMMDKG
+290 SISVGGVMTDKG

-316 LAKRQKNAV
+316 LAKRQKNTV
-325 MTDRKIESHSEQ
+325 MTDRKIESNSEK
-337 QSGNEKERPQVLI
+337 QSGDDKERPHVLI
-350 VDDSLF
+350 VDDSEF
-356 NRELLRRI
+356 NRELLCGI
-364 LGESFDIL
+364 LGESFEIL
-372 EADGGKEGLKLL
+372 EADSGKEGLKLL
-384 KRYGTQ
+384 RRYGTQ

-395 LDIIMPGMNGFDV
+395 LDIIMPEMNGFDV

-420 VPVIMISADDSDANI
+420 IPVIMISADDSDENI

-452 SKVVERRI
+452 AKVVERRI

-485 KVGRMMVDILS
+485 KIGQMMVDILS

-510 RNMQRI
+510 RNIQRI

-531 RLSFHDCVMIS
+531 RLSFQDCVMIS

-555 DPVILNKPGP
+555 NTFILNKPGI
-565 LMPEEYEVMKKHTLI
+565 LTPEEYEVMKKHTLI
-580 GEQILKSGELSEFRD
+580 GEHILKSGELSEFRE
-595 EPLLK
+595 EPLMK

-606 RWHHERFDGRGYPDG
+606 RWHHERYDGSGYPDG
-621 LSGDDIPIAA
+621 LSGEEIPIAA

-661 IENGECGC
+661 IENGECGS
-669 FNPLLIECLKQTA
+669 FNPVLIECLKQA
-682 EKLKTDVYES
+682 VGKLESDVYES

>member
-1 MPVRKLFSDGLLL
+1 
-14 YFIINYAIIIL
+14 
-25 TNMVRKGGKTMTD
+25 
-38 EMKRELLL
+38 MKREFLL

-56 FRLDLKNGVYQLI
+56 FQLDLINGVYQQV
-69 FSDSKDMSGSV
+69 FSGGVDLSQGTQS
-80 RNYDYAAFAGS
+80 YDYADFAGK
-91 FIEKY
+91 FTEKY
-96 SNSDK
+96 AISGK
-101 AESLREALSLDTVRE
+101 AESLRKALSLDTVRE
-116 AMKSGR
+116 AIKSGR

-135 AKEYKKLS
+135 AIDYKKLS
-143 FMPCGNEKY
+143 FMPCGNGRY

-188 RNYYETELKQT
+188 RNYYETEMKHAS
-199 PFVGGVALIDID
+199 FAGGVALIDID

-226 IALTET
+226 LALIET
-232 AKAILSN
+232 SKAIRSN
-239 ITARDILIRY
+239 IMEKDILIRY

-256 LLPKATPERMESVLE
+256 LLPEATPERMDSVLE
-271 KIRADVSEVRNGGL
+271 KIRADVSEVKNGKL

-290 SISVGGVMMDKG
+290 SISVGGVMTDKG

-316 LAKRQKNAV
+316 LAKRQKNTV
-325 MTDRKIESHSEQ
+325 MTDRKIESNSEK
-337 QSGNEKERPQVLI
+337 QSGDDKERPHVLI
-350 VDDSLF
+350 VDDSEF
-356 NRELLRRI
+356 NRELLCGI
-364 LGESFDIL
+364 LGESFEIL
-372 EADGGKEGLKLL
+372 EADSGKEGLKLL
-384 KRYGTQ
+384 RRYGTQ

-395 LDIIMPGMNGFDV
+395 LDIIMPEMNGFDV

-420 VPVIMISADDSDANI
+420 IPVIMISADDSDENI

-452 SKVVERRI
+452 AKVVERRI

-485 KVGRMMVDILS
+485 KIGQMMVDILS

-510 RNMQRI
+510 RNIQRI

-531 RLSFHDCVMIS
+531 RLSFQDCVMIS

-555 DPVILNKPGP
+555 NTFILNKPGI
-565 LMPEEYEVMKKHTLI
+565 LTPEEYEVMKKHTLI
-580 GEQILKSGELSEFRD
+580 GEHILKSGELSEFRE

-606 RWHHERFDGRGYPDG
+606 RWHHERYDGSGYPDG
-621 LSGDDIPIAA
+621 LSGEEIPIAA

-661 IENGECGC
+661 IENGECGS
-669 FNPLLIECLKQTA
+669 FNPVLIECLKQA
-682 EKLKTDVYES
+682 VGKLESDVYES

>member
-1 MPVRKLFSDGLLL
+1 
-14 YFIINYAIIIL
+14 
-25 TNMVRKGGKTMTD
+25 
-38 EMKRELLL
+38 
-46 ESIRSSFDAV
+46 
-56 FRLDLKNGVYQLI
+56 
-69 FSDSKDMSGSV
+69 
-80 RNYDYAAFAGS
+80 
-91 FIEKY
+91 
-96 SNSDK
+96 
-101 AESLREALSLDTVRE
+101 
-116 AMKSGR
+116 
-122 KYEVYGG
+122 
-129 TKFGQN
+129 
-135 AKEYKKLS
+135 
-143 FMPCGNEKY
+143 MPCGNGRY

-188 RNYYETELKQT
+188 RNYYETEMKHAS
-199 PFVGGVALIDID
+199 FAGGVALIDID

-226 IALTET
+226 LALIET
-232 AKAILSN
+232 SKAIRSN
-239 ITARDILIRY
+239 IMEKDILIRY

-256 LLPKATPERMESVLE
+256 LLPEATPERMDSVLE
-271 KIRADVSEVRNGGL
+271 KIRADVSEVKNGKL

-290 SISVGGVMMDKG
+290 SISVGGVMTDKG
-302 PITDAVYRADRIMY
+302 SITDAVYRADRIMY
-316 LAKRQKNAV
+316 LAKRQKNTV
-325 MTDRKIESHSEQ
+325 MTDRKIESNSEK
-337 QSGNEKERPQVLI
+337 QSGDDKERPHVLI
-350 VDDSLF
+350 VDDSEF
-356 NRELLRRI
+356 NRELLCGI
-364 LGESFDIL
+364 LGESFEIL
-372 EADGGKEGLKLL
+372 EADSGKEGLKLL
-384 KRYGTQ
+384 RRYGTQ

-395 LDIIMPGMNGFDV
+395 LDIIMPEMNGFDV

-420 VPVIMISADDSDANI
+420 IPVIMISADDSDENI

-452 SKVVERRI
+452 AKVVERRI

-485 KVGRMMVDILS
+485 KIGQMMVDILS

-510 RNMQRI
+510 RNIQRI

-531 RLSFHDCVMIS
+531 RLSFQDCVMIS

-555 DPVILNKPGP
+555 NTFILNKPGI
-565 LMPEEYEVMKKHTLI
+565 LTPEEYEVMKKHTLI
-580 GEQILKSGELSEFRD
+580 GEHILKSGELSEFRE

-606 RWHHERFDGRGYPDG
+606 RWHHERYDGSGYPDG
-621 LSGDDIPIAA
+621 LSGEEIPIAA

-661 IENGECGC
+661 IENGECGS
-669 FNPLLIECLKQTA
+669 FNPVLIECLKQA
-682 EKLKTDVYES
+682 VGKLKSDVYES

>member
-1 MPVRKLFSDGLLL
+1 
-14 YFIINYAIIIL
+14 
-25 TNMVRKGGKTMTD
+25 
-38 EMKRELLL
+38 MKREFLL

-56 FRLDLKNGVYQLI
+56 FQLDLINGVYQPV
-69 FSDSKDMSGSV
+69 FSGGVDLSQGTQS
-80 RNYDYAAFAGS
+80 YDYADFAGK
-91 FIEKY
+91 FTEKY
-96 SNSDK
+96 ATSGK
-101 AESLREALSLDTVRE
+101 AESLRKALALDTVRE
-116 AMKSGR
+116 AIKSGR

-135 AKEYKKLS
+135 AIDYKKLS
-143 FMPCGNEKY
+143 FMPCGNGRY

-188 RNYYETELKQT
+188 RNYYETEMKHAS
-199 PFVGGVALIDID
+199 FAGGVALIDID

-226 IALTET
+226 LALIET
-232 AKAILSN
+232 SKAIRSN
-239 ITARDILIRY
+239 IMEKDILIRY

-256 LLPKATPERMESVLE
+256 LLPEATPERMDSVLE
-271 KIRADVSEVRNGGL
+271 KIRADVSEVKNGKL

-290 SISVGGVMMDKG
+290 SISVGGVMTDKG

-316 LAKRQKNAV
+316 LAKRQKNTV
-325 MTDRKIESHSEQ
+325 MTDRKIESNSEK
-337 QSGNEKERPQVLI
+337 QSGDDKERPHVLI
-350 VDDSLF
+350 VDDSEF
-356 NRELLRRI
+356 NRELLCGI
-364 LGESFDIL
+364 LGESFEIL
-372 EADGGKEGLKLL
+372 EADSGKEGLKLL
-384 KRYGTQ
+384 RRYGTQ

-395 LDIIMPGMNGFDV
+395 LDIIMPEMNGFDV

-420 VPVIMISADDSDANI
+420 IPVIMISADDSDENI

-452 SKVVERRI
+452 AKVVERRI

-485 KVGRMMVDILS
+485 KIGQMMVDILS

-510 RNMQRI
+510 RNIQRI

-531 RLSFHDCVMIS
+531 RLSFQDCVMIS

-555 DPVILNKPGP
+555 NTFILNKPGI
-565 LMPEEYEVMKKHTLI
+565 LTPEEYEVMKKHTLI
-580 GEQILKSGELSEFRD
+580 GEHILKSGELSEFRE

-606 RWHHERFDGRGYPDG
+606 RWHHERYDGSGYPDG
-621 LSGDDIPIAA
+621 LSGEEIPIAA

-661 IENGECGC
+661 IENGECGS
-669 FNPLLIECLKQTA
+669 FNPVLIECLKQA
-682 EKLKTDVYES
+682 VGKLESDVYES

>member
-1 MPVRKLFSDGLLL
+1 
-14 YFIINYAIIIL
+14 
-25 TNMVRKGGKTMTD
+25 MTD
-38 EMKRELLL
+38 EMKREFLL

-56 FRLDLKNGVYQLI
+56 FQLDLINGVYQPV
-69 FSDSKDMSGSV
+69 FSGGVDLSQGTQS
-80 RNYDYAAFAGS
+80 YDYADFAGK
-91 FIEKY
+91 FTEKY
-96 SNSDK
+96 ATSGK
-101 AESLREALSLDTVRE
+101 AESLRKALSLDTVRE
-116 AMKSGR
+116 AIKSGR

-135 AKEYKKLS
+135 AIDYKKLS
-143 FMPCGNEKY
+143 FMPCGNGRY

-188 RNYYETELKQT
+188 RNYYEMEMKHAS
-199 PFVGGVALIDID
+199 FAGGVALIDID

-226 IALTET
+226 LALIET
-232 AKAILSN
+232 SKAIRSN
-239 ITARDILIRY
+239 IMEKDILIRY

-256 LLPKATPERMESVLE
+256 LLPEATPERMDSVLE
-271 KIRADVSEVRNGGL
+271 KIRADVSEVKNGKL

-290 SISVGGVMMDKG
+290 SISVGGVMTDKG

-316 LAKRQKNAV
+316 LAKRQKNTV
-325 MTDRKIESHSEQ
+325 MTDRKIESNSEK
-337 QSGNEKERPQVLI
+337 QSGDDKERPHVLI
-350 VDDSLF
+350 VDDSEF
-356 NRELLRRI
+356 NRELLCGI
-364 LGESFDIL
+364 LGESFEIL

-384 KRYGTQ
+384 RRYGTQ

-395 LDIIMPGMNGFDV
+395 LDIIMPEMNGFDV

-420 VPVIMISADDSDANI
+420 IPVIMISADDSDENI

-452 SKVVERRI
+452 AKVVERRI

-485 KVGRMMVDILS
+485 KIGQMMVDILS

-510 RNMQRI
+510 RNIQRI
-516 TAILLERLLLKTDRY
+516 TAILLERLLLKTDCY
-531 RLSFHDCVMIS
+531 RLSFQDCVMIS

-555 DPVILNKPGP
+555 NTFILNKPGI
-565 LMPEEYEVMKKHTLI
+565 LTPEEYEVMKKHTLI
-580 GEQILKSGELSEFRD
+580 GEHILKSGELSEFRE

-606 RWHHERFDGRGYPDG
+606 RWHHERYDGSGYPDG
-621 LSGDDIPIAA
+621 LSGEEIPIAA

-661 IENGECGC
+661 IENGECGS
-669 FNPLLIECLKQTA
+669 FNPVLIECLKQA
-682 EKLKTDVYES
+682 VGKLKSDVYES

>member
-1 MPVRKLFSDGLLL
+1 M
-14 YFIINYAIIIL
+14 
-25 TNMVRKGGKTMTD
+25 
-38 EMKRELLL
+38 
-46 ESIRSSFDAV
+46 
-56 FRLDLKNGVYQLI
+56 DLSQGTQ
-69 FSDSKDMSGSV
+69 S
-80 RNYDYAAFAGS
+80 YDYADFAGK
-91 FIEKY
+91 FTEKY
-96 SNSDK
+96 ATSGK
-101 AESLREALSLDTVRE
+101 AESLRKALSLDTVRE
-116 AMKSGR
+116 AIKSGR

-129 TKFGQN
+129 TTFGQN
-135 AKEYKKLS
+135 AIDYKKLS
-143 FMPCGNEKY
+143 FMPCGNGRY

-188 RNYYETELKQT
+188 RNYYETEMKHAS
-199 PFVGGVALIDID
+199 FAGGVALIDID

-226 IALTET
+226 LALIET
-232 AKAILSN
+232 SKAIRSN
-239 ITARDILIRY
+239 IMEKDILIRY

-256 LLPKATPERMESVLE
+256 LLPEATPERMDSVLE
-271 KIRADVSEVRNGGL
+271 KIRADVSEVKNGKL

-290 SISVGGVMMDKG
+290 SISVGGVMTDKG

-316 LAKRQKNAV
+316 LAKRQKNTV
-325 MTDRKIESHSEQ
+325 MTDRKIESNSEK
-337 QSGNEKERPQVLI
+337 QSGDDKERPHVLI
-350 VDDSLF
+350 VDDSEF
-356 NRELLRRI
+356 NRELLCGI
-364 LGESFDIL
+364 LGESFEIL
-372 EADGGKEGLKLL
+372 EADSGKEGLKLL
-384 KRYGTQ
+384 RRYGTQ

-395 LDIIMPGMNGFDV
+395 LDIIMPEMNGFDV
-408 LDEMNREHWLDN
+408 LDEMNKEHWLDN
-420 VPVIMISADDSDANI
+420 IPVIMISADDSDENI

-452 SKVVERRI
+452 AKVVERRI

-485 KVGRMMVDILS
+485 KIGQMMVDILS

-510 RNMQRI
+510 RNIQRI

-531 RLSFHDCVMIS
+531 RLSFQDCVMIS

-555 DPVILNKPGP
+555 NTFILNKPGI
-565 LMPEEYEVMKKHTLI
+565 LTPEEYEVMKKHTLI
-580 GEQILKSGELSEFRD
+580 GEHILKSGELSEFRE

-606 RWHHERFDGRGYPDG
+606 RWHHERYDGSGYPDG
-621 LSGDDIPIAA
+621 LSGEEIPIAA

-661 IENGECGC
+661 IENGECGS
-669 FNPLLIECLKQTA
+669 FNPVLIECLKQA
-682 EKLKTDVYES
+682 VGKLESDVYES

>member
-1 MPVRKLFSDGLLL
+1 
-14 YFIINYAIIIL
+14 
-25 TNMVRKGGKTMTD
+25 MTD
-38 EMKRELLL
+38 EMKREFLL

-56 FRLDLKNGVYQLI
+56 FQLDLINGVYQPV
-69 FSDSKDMSGSV
+69 FSGGVDLSQGTQS
-80 RNYDYAAFAGS
+80 YDYADFAGK
-91 FIEKY
+91 FTEKY
-96 SNSDK
+96 ATSGK
-101 AESLREALSLDTVRE
+101 AESLRKALSLDTVRE
-116 AMKSGR
+116 AIKSGR

-135 AKEYKKLS
+135 AIDYKKLS
-143 FMPCGNEKY
+143 FMPCGNGRY

-188 RNYYETELKQT
+188 RNYYETEMKHAS
-199 PFVGGVALIDID
+199 FAGGVALIDID

-226 IALTET
+226 LALIET
-232 AKAILSN
+232 SKAIRSN
-239 ITARDILIRY
+239 IMEKDILIRY

-256 LLPKATPERMESVLE
+256 LLPEATPERMDSVLE
-271 KIRADVSEVRNGGL
+271 KIRADVSEVKNGKL

-290 SISVGGVMMDKG
+290 SISVGGVMTDKG

-316 LAKRQKNAV
+316 LAKRQKNTV
-325 MTDRKIESHSEQ
+325 MTDRKIESNSEK
-337 QSGNEKERPQVLI
+337 QSGDDKERPHVLI
-350 VDDSLF
+350 VDDSEF
-356 NRELLRRI
+356 NRELLCGI
-364 LGESFDIL
+364 LGESFEIL
-372 EADGGKEGLKLL
+372 EADSGKEGLKLL
-384 KRYGTQ
+384 RRYGTQ

-395 LDIIMPGMNGFDV
+395 LDIIMPEMNGFDV

-420 VPVIMISADDSDANI
+420 IPVIMISADDSDENI

-452 SKVVERRI
+452 AKVVERRI

-485 KVGRMMVDILS
+485 KIGQMMVDILS

-510 RNMQRI
+510 RNIQRI

-531 RLSFHDCVMIS
+531 RLSFQDCVMIS

-555 DPVILNKPGP
+555 NTFILNKPGI
-565 LMPEEYEVMKKHTLI
+565 LTPEEYEVMKKHTLI
-580 GEQILKSGELSEFRD
+580 GEHILKSGELSEFRD

-606 RWHHERFDGRGYPDG
+606 RWHHERFDGSGYPDG
-621 LSGDDIPIAA
+621 LSGEEIPIAA

-661 IENGECGC
+661 IENGECGS
-669 FNPLLIECLKQTA
+669 FNPVLIECLKQA
-682 EKLKTDVYES
+682 VGKLKSDVYES

>member
-1 MPVRKLFSDGLLL
+1 
-14 YFIINYAIIIL
+14 
-25 TNMVRKGGKTMTD
+25 
-38 EMKRELLL
+38 
-46 ESIRSSFDAV
+46 
-56 FRLDLKNGVYQLI
+56 
-69 FSDSKDMSGSV
+69 
-80 RNYDYAAFAGS
+80 
-91 FIEKY
+91 
-96 SNSDK
+96 
-101 AESLREALSLDTVRE
+101 
-116 AMKSGR
+116 
-122 KYEVYGG
+122 
-129 TKFGQN
+129 
-135 AKEYKKLS
+135 
-143 FMPCGNEKY
+143 MPCGNGRY

-188 RNYYETELKQT
+188 RNYYETEMKHAS
-199 PFVGGVALIDID
+199 FAGGVALIDID

-226 IALTET
+226 LALIET
-232 AKAILSN
+232 SKAIRSN
-239 ITARDILIRY
+239 IMEKDILIRY

-256 LLPKATPERMESVLE
+256 LLPEATPERMDSVLE
-271 KIRADVSEVRNGGL
+271 KIRADVSEVKSGKL

-290 SISVGGVMMDKG
+290 GISVGGVMTDKG

-316 LAKRQKNAV
+316 LAKRQKNTV
-325 MTDRKIESHSEQ
+325 MTDRKIESNSEK
-337 QSGNEKERPQVLI
+337 QSGDDKERPHVLI
-350 VDDSLF
+350 VDDSEF
-356 NRELLRRI
+356 NRELLCGI
-364 LGESFDIL
+364 LGESFEIL
-372 EADGGKEGLKLL
+372 EADSGKEGLKLL
-384 KRYGTQ
+384 RRYGTQ

-395 LDIIMPGMNGFDV
+395 LDIIMPEMNGFDV

-420 VPVIMISADDSDANI
+420 IPVIMISADDSDENI

-452 SKVVERRI
+452 AKVVERRI

-473 LSLLAEQSRDKE
+473 LLLLAEQSRDKE
-485 KVGRMMVDILS
+485 KIGQMMVDILS

-510 RNMQRI
+510 RNIQRI

-531 RLSFHDCVMIS
+531 RLSFQDCVMIS

-555 DPVILNKPGP
+555 NTFILNKPGI
-565 LMPEEYEVMKKHTLI
+565 LTPEEYEVMKKHTLI
-580 GEQILKSGELSEFRD
+580 GEHILKSGELSEFRE

-606 RWHHERFDGRGYPDG
+606 RWHHERYDGSGYPDG
-621 LSGDDIPIAA
+621 LSGEEIPIAA

-661 IENGECGC
+661 IENGECGS
-669 FNPLLIECLKQTA
+669 FNPVLIECLKQA
-682 EKLKTDVYES
+682 VGKLESDVYES

>member
-1 MPVRKLFSDGLLL
+1 
-14 YFIINYAIIIL
+14 
-25 TNMVRKGGKTMTD
+25 MTD
-38 EMKRELLL
+38 EMKREFLL

-56 FRLDLKNGVYQLI
+56 FQLDLINGVYQPV
-69 FSDSKDMSGSV
+69 FSGGVDLSQGTQS
-80 RNYDYAAFAGS
+80 YDYADFAGK
-91 FIEKY
+91 FTEKY
-96 SNSDK
+96 ATSGK
-101 AESLREALSLDTVRE
+101 AESLRKALSLDTVRE
-116 AMKSGR
+116 AIKSGR

-129 TKFGQN
+129 TTFGQN
-135 AKEYKKLS
+135 AIDYKKLS
-143 FMPCGNEKY
+143 FMPCGNGRY

-188 RNYYETELKQT
+188 RNYYETEMKHAS
-199 PFVGGVALIDID
+199 FAGGVALIDID

-226 IALTET
+226 LALIET
-232 AKAILSN
+232 SKAIRSN
-239 ITARDILIRY
+239 IMEKDILIRY

-256 LLPKATPERMESVLE
+256 LLPEATPERMDSVLE
-271 KIRADVSEVRNGGL
+271 KIRADVSEVKNGKL

-290 SISVGGVMMDKG
+290 SISVGGVMTDKG

-316 LAKRQKNAV
+316 LAKRQKNTV
-325 MTDRKIESHSEQ
+325 MTDRKIESNSEK
-337 QSGNEKERPQVLI
+337 QSGDDKERPHVLI
-350 VDDSLF
+350 VDDSEF
-356 NRELLRRI
+356 NRELLCGI
-364 LGESFDIL
+364 LGESFEIL
-372 EADGGKEGLKLL
+372 EADSGKEGLKLL
-384 KRYGTQ
+384 RRYGTQ

-395 LDIIMPGMNGFDV
+395 LDIIMPEMNGFDV
-408 LDEMNREHWLDN
+408 LDEMNKEHWLDN
-420 VPVIMISADDSDANI
+420 IPVIMISADDSDENI

-452 SKVVERRI
+452 AKVVERRI

-485 KVGRMMVDILS
+485 KIGQMMVDILS

-510 RNMQRI
+510 RNIQRI

-531 RLSFHDCVMIS
+531 RLSFQDCVMIS

-555 DPVILNKPGP
+555 NTFILNKPGI
-565 LMPEEYEVMKKHTLI
+565 LTPEEYEVMKKHTLI
-580 GEQILKSGELSEFRD
+580 GEHILKSGELSEFRE

-606 RWHHERFDGRGYPDG
+606 RWHHERYDGSGYPDG
-621 LSGDDIPIAA
+621 LSGEEIPIAA

-661 IENGECGC
+661 IENGECGS
-669 FNPLLIECLKQTA
+669 FNPVLIECLKQA
-682 EKLKTDVYES
+682 VGKLKSDVYES

>member
-1 MPVRKLFSDGLLL
+1 
-14 YFIINYAIIIL
+14 
-25 TNMVRKGGKTMTD
+25 MTD
-38 EMKRELLL
+38 EMKREFLL

-56 FRLDLKNGVYQLI
+56 FQLDLINGVYQPV
-69 FSDSKDMSGSV
+69 FSGGVDLSQGTQS
-80 RNYDYAAFAGS
+80 YDYADFAGK
-91 FIEKY
+91 FTEKY
-96 SNSDK
+96 ATSGK
-101 AESLREALSLDTVRE
+101 AESLRKALSLDTVRE
-116 AMKSGR
+116 AIKSGR

-135 AKEYKKLS
+135 AIDYKKLS
-143 FMPCGNEKY
+143 FMPCGNGKY

-188 RNYYETELKQT
+188 RNYYETEMKHAS
-199 PFVGGVALIDID
+199 FAGGVALIDID

-226 IALTET
+226 LALIET
-232 AKAILSN
+232 SKAIRSN
-239 ITARDILIRY
+239 IMEKDILIRY

-256 LLPKATPERMESVLE
+256 LLPEATPERMDSVLE
-271 KIRADVSEVRNGGL
+271 KIRADVSEVKNGKL

-290 SISVGGVMMDKG
+290 SISVGGVMTDKG

-316 LAKRQKNAV
+316 LAKRQKNTV
-325 MTDRKIESHSEQ
+325 MTDRKIESNSEK
-337 QSGNEKERPQVLI
+337 QSGDDKERPHVLI
-350 VDDSLF
+350 VDDSEF
-356 NRELLRRI
+356 NRELLCGI
-364 LGESFDIL
+364 LGESFEIL
-372 EADGGKEGLKLL
+372 EADSGKEGLKLL
-384 KRYGTQ
+384 RRYGTQ

-395 LDIIMPGMNGFDV
+395 LDIIMPEMNGFDV

-555 DPVILNKPGP
+555 NTFILNKPGI
-565 LMPEEYEVMKKHTLI
+565 LTPEEYEVMKKHTLI
-580 GEQILKSGELSEFRD
+580 GEHILKSGELSEFRE

-606 RWHHERFDGRGYPDG
+606 RWHHERYDGSGYPDG
-621 LSGDDIPIAA
+621 LSGEEIPIAA

-661 IENGECGC
+661 IENGECGS
-669 FNPLLIECLKQTA
+669 FNPVLIECLKQA
-682 EKLKTDVYES
+682 VGKLESDVYES

>member
-1 MPVRKLFSDGLLL
+1 
-14 YFIINYAIIIL
+14 
-25 TNMVRKGGKTMTD
+25 
-38 EMKRELLL
+38 MKREFLL

-56 FRLDLKNGVYQLI
+56 FQLDLINGVYQPV
-69 FSDSKDMSGSV
+69 FSGGVDLSQGTQS
-80 RNYDYAAFAGS
+80 YDYADFAGK
-91 FIEKY
+91 FTEKY
-96 SNSDK
+96 ATSGK
-101 AESLREALSLDTVRE
+101 AESLRKALSLDTVRE
-116 AMKSGR
+116 AIKSGR

-135 AKEYKKLS
+135 AIDYKKLS

-188 RNYYETELKQT
+188 RNYYETEMKHAS
-199 PFVGGVALIDID
+199 FAGGVALIDID

-226 IALTET
+226 LALIET
-232 AKAILSN
+232 SKAIRSN
-239 ITARDILIRY
+239 IMEKDILIRY
-249 GGDELLL
+249 GGGELLL
-256 LLPKATPERMESVLE
+256 LLPEATPERMDSVLE
-271 KIRADVSEVRNGGL
+271 KIRADVSEVKNGKL

-290 SISVGGVMMDKG
+290 SISVGGVMTDKG

-316 LAKRQKNAV
+316 LAKRQKNTV
-325 MTDRKIESHSEQ
+325 MTDRKIESNSEK
-337 QSGNEKERPQVLI
+337 QSGDDKERPHVLI
-350 VDDSLF
+350 VDDSEF
-356 NRELLRRI
+356 NRELLCGI
-364 LGESFDIL
+364 LGESFEIL
-372 EADGGKEGLKLL
+372 EADSGKEGLKLL
-384 KRYGTQ
+384 RRYGTQ

-395 LDIIMPGMNGFDV
+395 LDIIMPEMNGFDV

-420 VPVIMISADDSDANI
+420 IPVIMISADDSDENI

-452 SKVVERRI
+452 AKVVERRI

-485 KVGRMMVDILS
+485 KIGQMMVDILS

-510 RNMQRI
+510 RNIQRI

-531 RLSFHDCVMIS
+531 RLSFQDCVMIS

-555 DPVILNKPGP
+555 NTFILNKPGI
-565 LMPEEYEVMKKHTLI
+565 LTPEEYEVMKKHTLI
-580 GEQILKSGELSEFRD
+580 GEHILKSGELSEFRE

-606 RWHHERFDGRGYPDG
+606 RWHHERYDGSGYPDG
-621 LSGDDIPIAA
+621 LSGEEIPIAA

-661 IENGECGC
+661 IENGECGS
-669 FNPLLIECLKQTA
+669 FNPVLIECLKQA
-682 EKLKTDVYES
+682 VGKLESDVYES

>member
-1 MPVRKLFSDGLLL
+1 
-14 YFIINYAIIIL
+14 
-25 TNMVRKGGKTMTD
+25 MTD
-38 EMKRELLL
+38 EMKREFLL

-56 FRLDLKNGVYQLI
+56 FQLDLINGVYQPV
-69 FSDSKDMSGSV
+69 FSGGVDLSQGTQS
-80 RNYDYAAFAGS
+80 YDYADFAGK
-91 FIEKY
+91 FTEKY
-96 SNSDK
+96 ATSGK
-101 AESLREALSLDTVRE
+101 AESLRKALSLDTVRE
-116 AMKSGR
+116 AIKSGR

-135 AKEYKKLS
+135 AIDYKKLS
-143 FMPCGNEKY
+143 FMPCGNGRY

-188 RNYYETELKQT
+188 RNYYETEMKHASLA
-199 PFVGGVALIDID
+199 GGVALIDID

-226 IALTET
+226 LALIET
-232 AKAILSN
+232 SKAIRSN
-239 ITARDILIRY
+239 IMEKDILIRY

-256 LLPKATPERMESVLE
+256 LLPEATPERMDSVLE
-271 KIRADVSEVRNGGL
+271 KIRADVSEVKNGKL

-290 SISVGGVMMDKG
+290 SISVGGVMTDKG

-316 LAKRQKNAV
+316 LAKRQKNTV
-325 MTDRKIESHSEQ
+325 MTDRKIESNSEK
-337 QSGNEKERPQVLI
+337 QSGDDKERPHVLI
-350 VDDSLF
+350 VDDSEF
-356 NRELLRRI
+356 NRELLCGI
-364 LGESFDIL
+364 LGESFEIL
-372 EADGGKEGLKLL
+372 EADSGKEGLKLL
-384 KRYGTQ
+384 RRYGTQ

-395 LDIIMPGMNGFDV
+395 LDIIMPEMNGFDV

-420 VPVIMISADDSDANI
+420 IPVIMISADDSDENI

-452 SKVVERRI
+452 AKVVERRI

-485 KVGRMMVDILS
+485 KIGQMMVDILS

-510 RNMQRI
+510 RNIQRI

-531 RLSFHDCVMIS
+531 RLSFQDCVMIS

-555 DPVILNKPGP
+555 NTFILNKPGI
-565 LMPEEYEVMKKHTLI
+565 LTPEEYEVMKKHTLI
-580 GEQILKSGELSEFRD
+580 GEHILKSGELSEFRE

-606 RWHHERFDGRGYPDG
+606 RWHHERYDGSGYPDG
-621 LSGDDIPIAA
+621 LSGEEIPIAA

-661 IENGECGC
+661 IENGECGS
-669 FNPLLIECLKQTA
+669 FNPVLIECLKQA
-682 EKLKTDVYES
+682 VGKLESDVYES

>member
-1 MPVRKLFSDGLLL
+1 
-14 YFIINYAIIIL
+14 
-25 TNMVRKGGKTMTD
+25 
-38 EMKRELLL
+38 MKREFLL

-56 FRLDLKNGVYQLI
+56 FQLDLINGVYQPV
-69 FSDSKDMSGSV
+69 FSGGVDLSQGTQS
-80 RNYDYAAFAGS
+80 YDYADFAGK
-91 FIEKY
+91 FTEKY
-96 SNSDK
+96 ATSSK
-101 AESLREALSLDTVRE
+101 AESLRKALSLDTVRE
-116 AMKSGR
+116 AIKSGR

-135 AKEYKKLS
+135 AIDYKKLS
-143 FMPCGNEKY
+143 FMPCGNGRY

-188 RNYYETELKQT
+188 RNYYETEMKHAS
-199 PFVGGVALIDID
+199 FAGGVALIDID

-226 IALTET
+226 LALIET
-232 AKAILSN
+232 SKAIRSN
-239 ITARDILIRY
+239 IMEKDILIRY

-256 LLPKATPERMESVLE
+256 LLPEATPERMDSVLE
-271 KIRADVSEVRNGGL
+271 KIRADVSEVKNGKL

-290 SISVGGVMMDKG
+290 SISVGGVMTDKG

-316 LAKRQKNAV
+316 LAKRQKNTV
-325 MTDRKIESHSEQ
+325 MTDRKIESNSEK
-337 QSGNEKERPQVLI
+337 QSGDDKERPNVLI
-350 VDDSLF
+350 VDDTEF
-356 NRELLRRI
+356 NRVLLCGI
-364 LGESFDIL
+364 LGESFEIL
-372 EADGGKEGLKLL
+372 EADSGKEGLKLL
-384 KRYGTQ
+384 RRYGTQ

-395 LDIIMPGMNGFDV
+395 LDIIMPEMDGFDV

-420 VPVIMISADDSDANI
+420 IPVIMISADDSDENI

-452 SKVVERRI
+452 AKVVERRI

-485 KVGRMMVDILS
+485 KIGQMMVDILS

-510 RNMQRI
+510 RNIQRI

-531 RLSFHDCVMIS
+531 RLSFQDCVMIS

-555 DPVILNKPGP
+555 NTFILNKPGI
-565 LMPEEYEVMKKHTLI
+565 LTPEEYEVMKKHTLI
-580 GEQILKSGELSEFRD
+580 GEHILKSGELSEFRE

-606 RWHHERFDGRGYPDG
+606 RWHHERYDGSGYPDG
-621 LSGDDIPIAA
+621 LSGEEIPIAA

-661 IENGECGC
+661 IENGECGS
-669 FNPLLIECLKQTA
+669 FNPVLIECLKQA
-682 EKLKTDVYES
+682 VGKLKSDVYES

>member
-1 MPVRKLFSDGLLL
+1 
-14 YFIINYAIIIL
+14 
-25 TNMVRKGGKTMTD
+25 MTD
-38 EMKRELLL
+38 EMKREFLL

-56 FRLDLKNGVYQLI
+56 FQLDLINGVYQPV
-69 FSDSKDMSGSV
+69 FSGGVDLSQGTQS
-80 RNYDYAAFAGS
+80 YDYADFAGK
-91 FIEKY
+91 FTEKY
-96 SNSDK
+96 AISGK
-101 AESLREALSLDTVRE
+101 AESLRKALSLDTVRE
-116 AMKSGR
+116 AIKSGR

-135 AKEYKKLS
+135 AIDYKKLS
-143 FMPCGNEKY
+143 FMPCGNGRY

-188 RNYYETELKQT
+188 RNYYETEMKHAS
-199 PFVGGVALIDID
+199 FAGGVALIDID

-226 IALTET
+226 LALIET
-232 AKAILSN
+232 SKAVRSN
-239 ITARDILIRY
+239 IMEKDILIRY

-256 LLPKATPERMESVLE
+256 LLPEATPERMDSVLE
-271 KIRADVSEVRNGGL
+271 KIRADVSEVKNGKL

-290 SISVGGVMMDKG
+290 SISVGGVMTDKG

-316 LAKRQKNAV
+316 LAKRQKNTV
-325 MTDRKIESHSEQ
+325 MTDRKIESNSEK
-337 QSGNEKERPQVLI
+337 QSGDDKERPHVLI
-350 VDDSLF
+350 VDDSEF
-356 NRELLRRI
+356 NRELLCGI
-364 LGESFDIL
+364 LGESFEIL
-372 EADGGKEGLKLL
+372 EADSGKEGLKLL
-384 KRYGTQ
+384 RRYGTQ

-395 LDIIMPGMNGFDV
+395 LDIIMPEMNGFDV

-631 QVVSIADVFDALMS
+631 QAVSIADVFDALMS

-661 IENGECGC
+661 IENGECGS
-669 FNPLLIECLKQTA
+669 FNPVLIECLKQA
-682 EKLKTDVYES
+682 VGKLESDVYES

>member
-1 MPVRKLFSDGLLL
+1 
-14 YFIINYAIIIL
+14 
-25 TNMVRKGGKTMTD
+25 MTD

-101 AESLREALSLDTVRE
+101 AESLRKALSLDTVRE
-116 AMKSGR
+116 AIKSGR

-135 AKEYKKLS
+135 AIDYKKLS
-143 FMPCGNEKY
+143 FMPCGNGRY

-188 RNYYETELKQT
+188 RNYYETEMKHAS
-199 PFVGGVALIDID
+199 FAGGVALIDID

-226 IALTET
+226 LALIET
-232 AKAILSN
+232 SKAVRSN
-239 ITARDILIRY
+239 IMEKDILIRY

-256 LLPKATPERMESVLE
+256 LLPEATPERMDSVLE
-271 KIRADVSEVRNGGL
+271 KIRADVSEVKNGKL

-290 SISVGGVMMDKG
+290 SISVGGVMTDKG

-316 LAKRQKNAV
+316 LAKRQKNTV
-325 MTDRKIESHSEQ
+325 MTDRKIESNSEK
-337 QSGNEKERPQVLI
+337 QSGDDKERPHVLI
-350 VDDSLF
+350 VDDSEF
-356 NRELLRRI
+356 NRELLCGI

-372 EADGGKEGLKLL
+372 EADSGKEGLKLL
-384 KRYGTQ
+384 RRYGTQ

-395 LDIIMPGMNGFDV
+395 LDIIMPEMNGFDV

-420 VPVIMISADDSDANI
+420 IPVIMISADDSDENI

-452 SKVVERRI
+452 AKVVERRI

-473 LSLLAEQSRDKE
+473 LSLLAEQSRDNDNI
-485 KVGRMMVDILS
+485 GQMIVDILS

-510 RNMQRI
+510 RNIQRI

-531 RLSFHDCVMIS
+531 RLSFQDCVMIS

-555 DPVILNKPGP
+555 NTFILNKPGI
-565 LMPEEYEVMKKHTLI
+565 LTPEEYEVMKKHTLI
-580 GEQILKSGELSEFRD
+580 GEHILKSGELSEFRE

-606 RWHHERFDGRGYPDG
+606 RWHHERYDGSGYPDG
-621 LSGDDIPIAA
+621 LSGEEIPIAA

-661 IENGECGC
+661 IENGECGS
-669 FNPLLIECLKQTA
+669 FNPVLIECLKQA
-682 EKLKTDVYES
+682 VGKLKSDVYES

>member
-1 MPVRKLFSDGLLL
+1 
-14 YFIINYAIIIL
+14 
-25 TNMVRKGGKTMTD
+25 MTD
-38 EMKRELLL
+38 EMKREFLL

-56 FRLDLKNGVYQLI
+56 FQLDLINGVYQQV
-69 FSDSKDMSGSV
+69 FSGGVDLSQGTQS
-80 RNYDYAAFAGS
+80 YDYADFAGK
-91 FIEKY
+91 FTEKY
-96 SNSDK
+96 ATSGK
-101 AESLREALSLDTVRE
+101 AESLRKALSLDTVRE
-116 AMKSGR
+116 AIKSGR

-135 AKEYKKLS
+135 AIDYKKLS
-143 FMPCGNEKY
+143 FMPCGNGRY

-188 RNYYETELKQT
+188 RNYYETEMKHAS
-199 PFVGGVALIDID
+199 FAGGVALIDID

-226 IALTET
+226 LALIET
-232 AKAILSN
+232 SKAIRSN
-239 ITARDILIRY
+239 IMEKDILIRY

-256 LLPKATPERMESVLE
+256 LLPEATPERMDSVLE
-271 KIRADVSEVRNGGL
+271 KIWADVSEVKNGKL

-290 SISVGGVMMDKG
+290 SISVGGVMTDKG

-316 LAKRQKNAV
+316 LAKRQKNTV
-325 MTDRKIESHSEQ
+325 MTDRKIESNSEK
-337 QSGNEKERPQVLI
+337 QSGDDKERPHVLI
-350 VDDSLF
+350 VDDSEF
-356 NRELLRRI
+356 NRELLCGI
-364 LGESFDIL
+364 LGESFEIL
-372 EADGGKEGLKLL
+372 EADSGKEGLKLL
-384 KRYGTQ
+384 RRYGTQ

-395 LDIIMPGMNGFDV
+395 LDIIMPEMNGFDV

-420 VPVIMISADDSDANI
+420 IPVIMISADDSDENI

-452 SKVVERRI
+452 AKVVERRI

-485 KVGRMMVDILS
+485 KIGQMMVDILS

-510 RNMQRI
+510 RNIQRI

-531 RLSFHDCVMIS
+531 RLSFQDCVMIS

-555 DPVILNKPGP
+555 NTFILNKPGI
-565 LMPEEYEVMKKHTLI
+565 LTPEEYEVMKKHTLI
-580 GEQILKSGELSEFRD
+580 GEHILKSGELSEFRE

-606 RWHHERFDGRGYPDG
+606 RWHHERYDGSGYPDG
-621 LSGDDIPIAA
+621 LSGEEIPIAA

-661 IENGECGC
+661 IENGECGS
-669 FNPLLIECLKQTA
+669 FNPVLIECLKQA
-682 EKLKTDVYES
+682 VGKLESDVYES

>member
-1 MPVRKLFSDGLLL
+1 
-14 YFIINYAIIIL
+14 
-25 TNMVRKGGKTMTD
+25 MTD
-38 EMKRELLL
+38 EMKREFLL

-56 FRLDLKNGVYQLI
+56 FQLDLINGVYQPV
-69 FSDSKDMSGSV
+69 FSGGVDLSQGTQS
-80 RNYDYAAFAGS
+80 YDYADFAGK
-91 FIEKY
+91 FTEKY
-96 SNSDK
+96 ATSGK
-101 AESLREALSLDTVRE
+101 AESLRKALSLDTVRE
-116 AMKSGR
+116 AIKSGR

-135 AKEYKKLS
+135 AIDYKKLS
-143 FMPCGNEKY
+143 FMPCGNGRY

-188 RNYYETELKQT
+188 RNYYETEMKHAS
-199 PFVGGVALIDID
+199 FAGGVALIDID

-226 IALTET
+226 LALIET
-232 AKAILSN
+232 SKAIRSN
-239 ITARDILIRY
+239 IMEKDILIRY

-256 LLPKATPERMESVLE
+256 LLPEATPERMDSVLE
-271 KIRADVSEVRNGGL
+271 KIRADVSEVKNGKL

-290 SISVGGVMMDKG
+290 SISVGGVMTDKG

-316 LAKRQKNAV
+316 LAKRQKNTV
-325 MTDRKIESHSEQ
+325 MTDRKIESNSEK
-337 QSGNEKERPQVLI
+337 QSGDDKERPHVLI
-350 VDDSLF
+350 VDDSEF
-356 NRELLRRI
+356 NRELLCGI
-364 LGESFDIL
+364 LGESFEIL
-372 EADGGKEGLKLL
+372 EADSGKEGLKLL
-384 KRYGTQ
+384 RRYGTQ

-395 LDIIMPGMNGFDV
+395 LDIIMPEMNGFDV

-420 VPVIMISADDSDANI
+420 IPVIMISADDSDENI

-452 SKVVERRI
+452 AKVVERRI

-485 KVGRMMVDILS
+485 KIGQMMVDILS

-510 RNMQRI
+510 RNIQRI

-531 RLSFHDCVMIS
+531 RLSFQDCVMIS

-555 DPVILNKPGP
+555 NTFILNKPGI
-565 LMPEEYEVMKKHTLI
+565 LTPEEYEVMKKHTLI
-580 GEQILKSGELSEFRD
+580 GEHILKSGELSEFRE

-606 RWHHERFDGRGYPDG
+606 RWHHERYDGSGYPDG
-621 LSGDDIPIAA
+621 LSGEEIPIAA

-645 KRSYKEALSA
+645 KRGYKEALSA

-661 IENGECGC
+661 IENGECGS
-669 FNPLLIECLKQTA
+669 FNPVLIECLKQA
-682 EKLKTDVYES
+682 VGKLKSDVYES

>member
-1 MPVRKLFSDGLLL
+1 
-14 YFIINYAIIIL
+14 
-25 TNMVRKGGKTMTD
+25 
-38 EMKRELLL
+38 MKREFLL

-56 FRLDLKNGVYQLI
+56 FQLDLINGVYQPV
-69 FSDSKDMSGSV
+69 FSGGVDLSQGTQS
-80 RNYDYAAFAGS
+80 YDYADFAGK
-91 FIEKY
+91 FTEKY
-96 SNSDK
+96 ATSGK
-101 AESLREALSLDTVRE
+101 AESLRKALSLDTVRE
-116 AMKSGR
+116 AIKSGR

-135 AKEYKKLS
+135 AIDYKKLS
-143 FMPCGNEKY
+143 FMPCGNGRY

-188 RNYYETELKQT
+188 RNYYETEMKHAS
-199 PFVGGVALIDID
+199 FAGGVALIDID

-226 IALTET
+226 LALIET
-232 AKAILSN
+232 SKAIRSN
-239 ITARDILIRY
+239 IMEKDILIRY

-256 LLPKATPERMESVLE
+256 LLPEATPERMDSALE
-271 KIRADVSEVRNGGL
+271 KIRADVSEVKNGKL

-290 SISVGGVMMDKG
+290 SISVGGVMTDKG

-316 LAKRQKNAV
+316 LAKRQKNTV
-325 MTDRKIESHSEQ
+325 MTDRKIESNSEK
-337 QSGNEKERPQVLI
+337 QSGDDKERPHVLI
-350 VDDSLF
+350 VDDSEF
-356 NRELLRRI
+356 NRELLCGI
-364 LGESFDIL
+364 LGESFEIL
-372 EADGGKEGLKLL
+372 EADSGKEGLKLL
-384 KRYGTQ
+384 RRYGTQ

-395 LDIIMPGMNGFDV
+395 LDIIMPEMNGFDV

-420 VPVIMISADDSDANI
+420 IPVIMISADDSDENI

-452 SKVVERRI
+452 AKVVERRI

-485 KVGRMMVDILS
+485 KIGQMMVDILS

-510 RNMQRI
+510 RNIQRI

-531 RLSFHDCVMIS
+531 RLSFQDCVMIS

-555 DPVILNKPGP
+555 NTFILNKPGI
-565 LMPEEYEVMKKHTLI
+565 LTPEEYEVMKKHTLI
-580 GEQILKSGELSEFRD
+580 GEHILKSGELSEFRE

-606 RWHHERFDGRGYPDG
+606 RWHHERYDGSGYPDG
-621 LSGDDIPIAA
+621 LSGEEIPIAA

-661 IENGECGC
+661 IENGECGS
-669 FNPLLIECLKQTA
+669 FNPVLIECLKQA
-682 EKLKTDVYES
+682 VGKLESDVYES

>member
-1 MPVRKLFSDGLLL
+1 
-14 YFIINYAIIIL
+14 
-25 TNMVRKGGKTMTD
+25 
-38 EMKRELLL
+38 
-46 ESIRSSFDAV
+46 
-56 FRLDLKNGVYQLI
+56 
-69 FSDSKDMSGSV
+69 
-80 RNYDYAAFAGS
+80 
-91 FIEKY
+91 
-96 SNSDK
+96 
-101 AESLREALSLDTVRE
+101 
-116 AMKSGR
+116 
-122 KYEVYGG
+122 
-129 TKFGQN
+129 
-135 AKEYKKLS
+135 
-143 FMPCGNEKY
+143 MPCGNGRY

-188 RNYYETELKQT
+188 RNYYETEMKHAS
-199 PFVGGVALIDID
+199 FAGGVALIDID

-226 IALTET
+226 LALIET
-232 AKAILSN
+232 SKAIRSN
-239 ITARDILIRY
+239 IMEKDILIRY

-256 LLPKATPERMESVLE
+256 LLPEATPERVDSVLE
-271 KIRADVSEVRNGGL
+271 KIRADVSEVKNGKL

-290 SISVGGVMMDKG
+290 SISVGGVMTDKG

-316 LAKRQKNAV
+316 LAKRQKNTV
-325 MTDRKIESHSEQ
+325 MTDRKIESNSEK
-337 QSGNEKERPQVLI
+337 QSGDDKERPHVLI
-350 VDDSLF
+350 VDDSEF
-356 NRELLRRI
+356 NRELLCGI
-364 LGESFDIL
+364 LGESFEIL
-372 EADGGKEGLKLL
+372 EADSGKEGLKLL
-384 KRYGTQ
+384 RRYGTQ

-395 LDIIMPGMNGFDV
+395 LDIIMPEMNGFDV

-420 VPVIMISADDSDANI
+420 IPVIMISADDSDENI

-452 SKVVERRI
+452 AKVVERRI

-473 LSLLAEQSRDKE
+473 LLLLAEQSRDKE
-485 KVGRMMVDILS
+485 KIGQMMVDILS

-510 RNMQRI
+510 RNIQRI

-531 RLSFHDCVMIS
+531 RLSFQDCVMIS

-555 DPVILNKPGP
+555 NTFILNKPGI
-565 LMPEEYEVMKKHTLI
+565 LTPEEYEVMKKHTLI
-580 GEQILKSGELSEFRD
+580 GEHILKSGELSEFRE

-606 RWHHERFDGRGYPDG
+606 RWHHERYDGSGYPDG
-621 LSGDDIPIAA
+621 LSGEEIPIAA

-661 IENGECGC
+661 IENGECGS
-669 FNPLLIECLKQTA
+669 FNPVLIECLKQA
-682 EKLKTDVYES
+682 VGKLESDVYES

>member
-1 MPVRKLFSDGLLL
+1 
-14 YFIINYAIIIL
+14 
-25 TNMVRKGGKTMTD
+25 
-38 EMKRELLL
+38 MKREFLL

-56 FRLDLKNGVYQLI
+56 FQLDLINGVYQPV
-69 FSDSKDMSGSV
+69 FSGGVDLSQGTQS
-80 RNYDYAAFAGS
+80 YDYADFAGK
-91 FIEKY
+91 FTEKY
-96 SNSDK
+96 ATSGK
-101 AESLREALSLDTVRE
+101 AESLRKALSLDTVRE
-116 AMKSGR
+116 AIKSGR

-135 AKEYKKLS
+135 AIDYKKLS
-143 FMPCGNEKY
+143 FMPCGNGRY

-188 RNYYETELKQT
+188 RNYYETEMKHAS
-199 PFVGGVALIDID
+199 FAGGVALIDID

-226 IALTET
+226 LALIET
-232 AKAILSN
+232 SKAIRSN
-239 ITARDILIRY
+239 IMEKDILIRY

-256 LLPKATPERMESVLE
+256 LLPEATPERMDSVLE
-271 KIRADVSEVRNGGL
+271 KIRADVSEVKNGKL

-290 SISVGGVMMDKG
+290 SISVGGVMTDKG

-316 LAKRQKNAV
+316 LAKRQKNTV
-325 MTDRKIESHSEQ
+325 MTDRKIESNSEK
-337 QSGNEKERPQVLI
+337 QSGDDKERPHVLI
-350 VDDSLF
+350 VDDSEF
-356 NRELLRRI
+356 NRELLCGI
-364 LGESFDIL
+364 LGESFEIL
-372 EADGGKEGLKLL
+372 EADSGKEGLKLL
-384 KRYGTQ
+384 RRYGTQ

-395 LDIIMPGMNGFDV
+395 LDIIMPEMNGFDV

-420 VPVIMISADDSDANI
+420 IPVIMISADDSDENI

-452 SKVVERRI
+452 AKVVERRI

-485 KVGRMMVDILS
+485 KIGQMMVDILS
-496 NTVCYVNG
+496 NTVCYVND

-510 RNMQRI
+510 RNIQRI

-531 RLSFHDCVMIS
+531 RLSFQDCVMIS

-555 DPVILNKPGP
+555 NTFILNKPGI
-565 LMPEEYEVMKKHTLI
+565 LTPEEYEVMKKHTLI
-580 GEQILKSGELSEFRD
+580 GEHILKSGELSEFRE

-606 RWHHERFDGRGYPDG
+606 RWHHERYDGSGYPDG
-621 LSGDDIPIAA
+621 LSGEEIPIAA

-661 IENGECGC
+661 IENGECGS
-669 FNPLLIECLKQTA
+669 FNPVLIECLKQA
-682 EKLKTDVYES
+682 VGKLESDVYES